1 VKPAVDL
8 EEKRL
13 IAMGY
18 RPVMRNGVKVFCKLV
33 EETGSRLGAKK
44 ECGTPKELA
53 AARTEIREEVEQQQR
68 LQMNP
73 VGK

>member
-1 VKPAVDL
+1 VQPAVDL

-18 RPVMRNGVKVFCKLV
+18 RPAMRNGVKVFCRVV
-33 EETGSRLGAKK
+33 EETGSHLGVKK

-53 AARTEIREEVEQQQR
+53 ATRTEIREEWERMQR

-73 VGK
+73 VSK